1 MFFIVFNHTRTAIA
15 VQQLRR
21 KTHGVLSYAGS
32 LSFARMSAASVKLRW
47 NYTPDEIG
55 KETGEL
61 IARSR
66 SLYDQIGRLKPDEL
80 VYDNVVKVVFFYC

>member
-1 MFFIVFNHTRTAIA
+1 M

-21 KTHGVLSYAGS
+21 KSRGVLSCNQS
-32 LSFARMSAASVKLRW
+32 LDFARMSAASVKLRW

-80 VYDNVVKVVFFYC
+80 VYDNVVKVVYFYC